1 MRTQILGRLGLDEVR
16 LSEELIRSRDFEF
29 AEQYAEFQC
38 GRRPWQTCMLWSGG
52 GEVGD
57 GVIAHYDT
65 GQPSRPTIFAERVP
79 YIRRL
84 VEEHFATEHL
94 LFCRMVVMS
103 ANVLVPHRDFL
114 EFGERP
120 AEASPTHRLHVP
132 LATGED
138 CLFLEDNVVYRML
151 PGEVWSL
158 DVTRIHSAA
167 VLCDTRRVHL
177 ILDFADVPEERLLRF
192 TPNREVGI
200 PDRNLVARPPLSE
213 REQDAILGLAGVI
226 DLENLSEVLGMVIKK
241 QYRRDGG
248 DNYVWAV
255 MDQIGRS
262 SGNRGVQARIR
273 ELHRHCT
280 LERDE

>member
-1 MRTQILGRLGLDEVR
+1 VRTQMLGRLSLDEPK
-16 LSEELIRSRDFEF
+16 LSDELGRSRQFEF
-29 AEQYAEFQC
+29 AEQYPEFQC
-38 GRRPWQTCMLWSGG
+38 GRHPWQTCMLWSVG

-65 GQPSRPTIFAERVP
+65 SQACRPTVFGEQVP
-79 YIRRL
+79 YLRSL
-84 VEEHFATEHL
+84 VEENFATEHL
-94 LFCRMVVMS
+94 LFGRMVVM
-103 ANVLVPHRDFL
+103 ADNVLVPHRDFV
-114 EFGERP
+114 EFGDRP
-120 AEASPTHRLHVP
+120 AEARATHRLHVP

-138 CLFLEDNVVYRML
+138 CLFMEDNVIYRML

-177 ILDFADVPEERLLRF
+177 ILDFADVPDAQLLRF
-192 TPNREVGI
+192 PLDRELGI
-200 PDRNLVARPPLSE
+200 PEPNLVARPALSE
-213 REQDAILGLAGVI
+213 RERDCILGLSDVV
-226 DLENLSEVLGMVIKK
+226 DLVNLPEVLGMVIKQ

-248 DNYVWAV
+248 DNYVWGV
-255 MDQIGRS
+255 MGEIARRS
-262 SGNRGVQARIR
+262 GDGALQARVR